1 LYRMEKMGVT
11 FDNMSLQKQKMF
23 VWLLVILSTILA
35 IAIAAL
41 ILVIVVSR
49 RV

>member
-1 LYRMEKMGVT
+1 
-11 FDNMSLQKQKMF
+11 

-49 RV
+49 QV